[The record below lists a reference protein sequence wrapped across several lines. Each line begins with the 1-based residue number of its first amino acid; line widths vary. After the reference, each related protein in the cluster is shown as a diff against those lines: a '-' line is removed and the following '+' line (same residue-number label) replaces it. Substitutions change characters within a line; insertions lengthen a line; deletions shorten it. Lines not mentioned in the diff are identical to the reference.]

1 MVACFNL
8 DLGLETVAGVAW
20 HSLGPGCSDH
30 YSQLII
36 NRKSELKLQPKDAFR
51 WSYSDAVALSKIRE
65 KNVEMNLDR
74 TTAIESL
81 KMTLSCCGS
90 WLLWCRA
97 FNILQS

>member
-1 MVACFNL
+1 MVSVVACFNL

-20 HSLGPGCSDH
+20 PSLGPGCSDH

-51 WSYSDAVALSKIRE
+51 WSYSDAVALSKMRE
-65 KNVEMNLDR
+65 KNVEMNFDR

-81 KMTLSCCGS
+81 KNDSK
-90 WLLWCRA
+90 LLW
-97 FNILQS
+97 IMVTLVSSI

>member
-8 DLGLETVAGVAW
+8 DIGLETVAGVAW
-20 HSLGPGCSDH
+20 AGYSLGPGCSDH

-51 WSYSDAVALSKIRE
+51 WSYSDAVALSKMRE
-65 KNVEMNLDR
+65 KNVEMNFDR

-81 KMTLSCCGS
+81 KNDSK
-90 WLLWCRA
+90 LLW
-97 FNILQS
+97 IMVTTLVSSI

>member
-8 DLGLETVAGVAW
+8 DIGLETVVGVAR

-51 WSYSDAVALSKIRE
+51 
-65 KNVEMNLDR
+65 
-74 TTAIESL
+74 
-81 KMTLSCCGS
+81 
-90 WLLWCRA
+90 
-97 FNILQS
+97 

>member
-8 DLGLETVAGVAW
+8 DIGLETVAGVAW

-51 WSYSDAVALSKIRE
+51 
-65 KNVEMNLDR
+65 
-74 TTAIESL
+74 
-81 KMTLSCCGS
+81 
-90 WLLWCRA
+90 
-97 FNILQS
+97 

>member
-1 MVACFNL
+1 MVAVVACFNL
-8 DLGLETVAGVAW
+8 DIGLETVAGVAW

-51 WSYSDAVALSKIRE
+51 WSYSDAVALSKMRG
-65 KNVEMNLDR
+65 KNVEMSFDR

-81 KMTLSCCGS
+81 KNDSK
-90 WLLWCRA
+90 LLW
-97 FNILQS
+97 IMVTLVSSI